1 MKILSHIRDELAL
14 IKRDLN
20 SLIQINSELKQEA
33 SLLELGIEYKSAK
46 FFVNQIKGGK
56 MLLVGEGNLSFARCL
71 IEQHRI
77 PPRNITATTYE
88 DKNELSDKAKAN
100 ATYLEKMGTLVLHS
114 LDARHVHKVFSDEVF
129 SSIVFQFPNSGSRR
143 ESGISLTKIICF

>member
-1 MKILSHIRDELAL
+1 M
-14 IKRDLN
+14 
-20 SLIQINSELKQEA
+20 
-33 SLLELGIEYKSAK
+33 
-46 FFVNQIKGGK
+46 
-56 MLLVGEGNLSFARCL
+56 
-71 IEQHRI
+71 EQHRI